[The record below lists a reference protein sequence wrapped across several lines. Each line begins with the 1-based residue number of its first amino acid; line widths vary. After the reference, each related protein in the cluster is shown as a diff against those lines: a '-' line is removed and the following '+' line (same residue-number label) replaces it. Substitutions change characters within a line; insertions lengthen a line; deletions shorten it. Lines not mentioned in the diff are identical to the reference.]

1 MKTLRF
7 ACRLGAALAIL
18 LVGDRA
24 LAQGCN
30 LGVVPADDPPSCNWS
45 AHS

>member
-1 MKTLRF
+1 MKTLWF

-30 LGVVPADDPPSCNWS
+30 LGSYPQTIRRVVMECP
-45 AHS
+45 